1 MMISTKKVFF
11 GLKGKGNNSK
21 WDRKQ
26 TRYFWCT
33 WININKSTKSSNG
46 VLTKKSD
53 SPCVSTDEGVVGR
66 SEPSREPNRRL
77 SLLTDWTETDA
88 AGCHFG

>member
-1 MMISTKKVFF
+1 MISTKKVFF

-33 WININKSTKSSNG
+33 WININKERNHLTVYLRRNLIARACRRMRVSSDG
-46 VLTKKSD
+46 A
-53 SPCVSTDEGVVGR
+53 
-66 SEPSREPNRRL
+66 NRRANR
-77 SLLTDWTETDA
+77 TV
-88 AGCHFG
+88 CRY